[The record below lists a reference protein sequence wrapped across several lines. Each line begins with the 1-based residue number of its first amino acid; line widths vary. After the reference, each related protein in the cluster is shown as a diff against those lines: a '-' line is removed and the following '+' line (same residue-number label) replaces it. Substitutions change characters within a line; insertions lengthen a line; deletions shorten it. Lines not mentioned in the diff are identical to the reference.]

1 MARPF
6 EEGPRPDPDPPAE
19 ARPLP
24 CPECGSTRG
33 YSRVG
38 DFRVQCTNCNGLIRN
53 EEVDMQLP
61 KEQT

>member
-1 MARPF
+1 MTSHSE
-6 EEGPRPDPDPPAE
+6 EEGQ

-38 DFRVQCTNCNGLIRN
+38 NYRVHCLNCNSLLKN
-53 EEVDMQLP
+53 KEVDMELSNE
-61 KEQT
+61 EQR